1 MPKVNVR
8 LLPEN
13 KNIEVEIGEGET
25 IGDLLSKLGVSRES
39 HIVLVDGSPVPET
52 ERVPR
57 EGEIVV
63 VRVVSG
69 G

>member
-1 MPKVNVR
+1 MPKVKVR

-13 KNIEVEIGEGET
+13 RDVEVEISERGT
-25 IGDLLSKLGVSRES
+25 IGDLLVKLGVSRES
-39 HIVLVDGSPVPET
+39 HIVLVDGSPIPET

>member
-1 MPKVNVR
+1 LPKVKVI

-13 KNIEVEIGEGET
+13 KNIEVEIGDDGT
-25 IGDLLSKLGVSRES
+25 IRDLLVKLGVSRES
-39 HIVLVDGSPVPET
+39 HIVLVDGSPLPET
-52 ERVPR
+52 ERVPL

>member
-1 MPKVNVR
+1 MQKVKVR

-13 KNIEVEIGEGET
+13 RDVEVEISEGET
-25 IGDLLSKLGVSRES
+25 IGDLLVKLGVSRES
-39 HIVLVDGSPVPET
+39 HIVLVDGSPIPET
-52 ERVPR
+52 ERVPM

>member
-13 KNIEVEIGEGET
+13 KSIEVEVGEGET
-25 IGDLLSKLGVSRES
+25 IGDLLAKLGVSRES

-52 ERVPR
+52 ERIPQ

>member
-1 MPKVNVR
+1 MQKVKVR

-13 KNIEVEIGEGET
+13 RDVEVEISEGET
-25 IGDLLSKLGVSRES
+25 IGDLLVKLGVSRES

-52 ERVPR
+52 ERVPK

>member
-1 MPKVNVR
+1 MPKVKVR

-13 KNIEVEIGEGET
+13 KNIEVEIGDDAT
-25 IGDLLSKLGVSRES
+25 IGDLLVKLGVSRES
-39 HIVLVDGSPVPET
+39 HIVLVDGSPLPET
-52 ERVPR
+52 ERVPL
-57 EGEIVV
+57 EGEVVV